1 MLQQNIPFRGW
12 GRYNIAMNQRVR
24 RPTRP
29 VGMLIEG
36 NFSPSRRLKGLQ
48 TLSWSL
54 GGFLAVSL
62 LATMIIYGV
71 TVHYQNDVLETARKA
86 RMLAETNTSLQVEV
100 NRLQSYQAATVRA
113 QQLSYLQPAQ
123 EVLHISPHTVRSVP
137 PAPVSRT
144 SWIQFPLRLGFSPQA
159 DAPVYGY

>member
-1 MLQQNIPFRGW
+1 
-12 GRYNIAMNQRVR
+12 MNQRVR

-36 NFSPSRRLKGLQ
+36 NFSPSQRLKGFQ

-54 GGFLAVSL
+54 GGFLAVAL

-123 EVLHISPHTVRSVP
+123 EVLHVSPHVMRKTP
-137 PAPVSRT
+137 PTPAPRA
-144 SWIQFPLRLGFSPQA
+144 SWFQFPLRLGLPSQEGS
-159 DAPVYGY
+159 PVYGY